1 MEPIDPPPCAQEED
15 ATQHSI
21 VLLAHDVVG
30 NSTEGE
36 GQHHKHVHS
45 RPPSRG
51 PMTPNRSPVIIR
63 HTLHRAL
70 ELCRHAS
77 LCQDCILNGD
87 LQGHEASC
95 NVDLEVV
102 SFGTAIARSMPL
114 LHGDVS
120 AEHLRSV
127 EAQCVRPIVC
137 AWWCGREDNSRE
149 ETIARYHA
157 VAQIPLL
164 DGLIRCKGFHS
175 EPTAICCHSLHDR
188 RHHGR
193 VRCILCS
200 ISDRG
205 QAIPW
210 ALRDVVPRPVRPTVE
225 PDRRVSPDAHIRQLL
240 LREGLQGRG
249 WRWLPK
255 EVAHVHGDQEAHR
268 PEHRNDKHFAAPE
281 TAHKK
286 LPQQDPILD
295 LPSRPRPDAS
305 YVVSR
310 CNTGGRHHG
319 KPMWLFRVDPGLGY
333 HLPGGLSLR

>member
-102 SFGTAIARSMPL
+102 ASGPPSPGACLSCM
-114 LHGDVS
+114 
-120 AEHLRSV
+120 EMSV
-127 EAQCVRPIVC
+127 
-137 AWWCGREDNSRE
+137 
-149 ETIARYHA
+149 
-157 VAQIPLL
+157 L
-164 DGLIRCKGFHS
+164 
-175 EPTAICCHSLHDR
+175 
-188 RHHGR
+188 
-193 VRCILCS
+193 S
-200 ISDRG
+200 ISDPLKRN
-205 QAIPW
+205 AY
-210 ALRDVVPRPVRPTVE
+210 A
-225 PDRRVSPDAHIRQLL
+225 QLS
-240 LREGLQGRG
+240 
-249 WRWLPK
+249 
-255 EVAHVHGDQEAHR
+255 V
-268 PEHRNDKHFAAPE
+268 
-281 TAHKK
+281 
-286 LPQQDPILD
+286 
-295 LPSRPRPDAS
+295 
-305 YVVSR
+305 
-310 CNTGGRHHG
+310 
-319 KPMWLFRVDPGLGY
+319 
-333 HLPGGLSLR
+333 PGGVEEKITAAKKRLLGIMLLPRYHSWMASFDAKASTRNPLQSAATLCMTDATMAESAASSAA